1 MEDIS
6 PKLQQQKQDSIS
18 IRLILINIFLAF
30 VYLLCI
36 PQREDDFFVGILYI
50 GILATT
56 LQALFVFT
64 YKGKAPLASKWILAV
79 FVLVTL
85 CYAALVGYAMALGK
99 AFQH

>member
-1 MEDIS
+1 MEDVS
-6 PKLQQQKQDSIS
+6 DRLPQQRQNSIS
-18 IRLILINIFLAF
+18 VALILTNIFLAF
-30 VYLLCI
+30 VYLLCT
-36 PQREDDFFVGILYI
+36 PLREDDFFI
-50 GILATT
+50 GLLGVSILACL

-79 FVLVTL
+79 FVLITL